1 VSADDTPVEIKDDP
15 STAAPPFVRPEQ
27 FGVELNKE
35 YVVVANIAI
44 IKNDGFTTAVFNVFF
59 DYSTNNAGTW
69 TTLSHARYTAPGGA
83 TAGRGEN
90 VQFQIE
96 TGPVAGSALTGAVEG
111 GRLMV
116 RARWGQ
122 VGGTTETM
130 RFSGTSVIGEVGGFN
145 LKLIKQL
152 PAGT

>member
-1 VSADDTPVEIKDDP
+1 
-15 STAAPPFVRPEQ
+15 
-27 FGVELNKE
+27 
-35 YVVVANIAI
+35 
-44 IKNDGFTTAVFNVFF
+44 
-59 DYSTNNAGTW
+59 
-69 TTLSHARYTAPGGA
+69 
-83 TAGRGEN
+83 
-90 VQFQIE
+90 
-96 TGPVAGSALTGAVEG
+96 
-111 GRLMV
+111 MV